1 MALGFLRRSRSIG
14 GNAPVPEG
22 DRPSDDAFDAE
33 EEETPGAKMS
43 FLDHL
48 DELRR
53 RIISSLLGVL
63 VGCLIA
69 FTFVTK
75 IYDFVMRPLH
85 AMLPPGSKLV
95 YTEPTE
101 AFMLYLKMAL
111 LAGIIIAAPIVL
123 WQVWLFISPGLY
135 AREKKV
141 AVPFIA
147 LGSIGFVLGAACSH
161 YILFPVM
168 WRFLAGFSTEYTMF
182 MPRID
187 SIFGL
192 YAKTMLGMG
201 VIFQMPTLVY
211 FLARLG
217 MVSARFLLRQF
228 KYAILVAFVV
238 SAIITPTPDVV
249 TQSMLALPMLVL
261 YLLGVGVA
269 ALFGRPRRK
278 PAAEPVNAAE

>member
-1 MALGFLRRSRSIG
+1 MALGFFRRSRRIG
-14 GNAPVPEG
+14 GTAPVPEG
-22 DRPSDDAFDAE
+22 ERPSDDAFDAE

-63 VGCLIA
+63 VGCLISFA
-69 FTFVTK
+69 FITK
-75 IYDFVMRPLH
+75 IYDFIMRPLH
-85 AMLPPGSKLV
+85 AMLPAGSKLV

-111 LAGIIIAAPIVL
+111 LTGIIIAAPIVL

-147 LGSIGFVLGAACSH
+147 FGSIGFVCGAACSH
-161 YILFPVM
+161 YLLFPVM

-187 SIFGL
+187 SIFSL
-192 YAKTMLGMG
+192 YAKTMLGMAL
-201 VIFQMPTLVY
+201 IFQMPTLVY

-217 MVSARFLLRQF
+217 MVSARFLVRQF
-228 KYAILVAFVV
+228 KYAVLIIFIIAAV
-238 SAIITPTPDVV
+238 ITPSGDPM
-249 TQSMLALPMLVL
+249 TQAVFAAPMILL
-261 YLLGVGVA
+261 YIVSIGIA
-269 ALFGRPRRK
+269 WLFGKKRRSE
-278 PAAEPVNAAE
+278 ATA

>member
-1 MALGFLRRSRSIG
+1 MALGLFRRSRG
-14 GNAPVPEG
+14 VARDPGLPEDG
-22 DRPSDDAFDAE
+22 QPPDDSFDAE

-53 RIISSLLGVL
+53 RIIASLIGVL
-63 VGCLIA
+63 VGCLIS
-69 FTFVTK
+69 FTFIKT
-75 IYDFVMRPLH
+75 IYAFIMQPLA

-111 LAGIIIAAPIVL
+111 LVGIIMAAPVIL

-141 AVPFIA
+141 AVPFIV
-147 LGSIGFVLGAACSH
+147 LGTIGFVLGAAFSH
-161 YILFPVM
+161 YVLFPVT
-168 WRFLAGFSTEYTMF
+168 WRFLASFTNEYTMF
-182 MPRID
+182 MPKIE
-187 SIFGL
+187 SIFSL
-192 YAKTMLGMG
+192 YAKMMLGMG

-217 MVSARFLLRQF
+217 LVSARFLLRHF
-228 KYAILVAFVV
+228 KYAVLIIFIIAAV
-238 SAIITPTPDVV
+238 ITPTGDPM
-249 TQSMLALPMLVL
+249 TQTVFAAPMILL
-261 YLLGVGVA
+261 YLISIGIA
-269 ALFGRPRRK
+269 WLFGKKRQPE
-278 PAAEPVNAAE
+278 PAL

>member
-1 MALGFLRRSRSIG
+1 MALGFLRRSRWIG

-53 RIISSLLGVL
+53 RIIASLLGVL

-228 KYAILVAFVV
+228 KYAVLLIFILAAV
-238 SAIITPTPDVV
+238 ITPSGDPM
-249 TQSMLALPMLVL
+249 TQTVFAAPMILL
-261 YLLGVGVA
+261 YLLSIGIA
-269 ALFGRPRRK
+269 WLFGKKRQPE
-278 PAAEPVNAAE
+278 ATA